1 MNGMSS
7 NVSNLSTPSNGTDFV
22 GKIYVFR
29 PIPPSTKLLFLLLL
43 IVVGIVAFGGN
54 VLILLFLRTKE
65 RVNSIANACSFQK
78 NFNFYIKS
86 LAISDV
92 LCSVI
97 PIPSY
102 SINLYIEW
110 YQDRWGCMIGRY
122 ILYVFPCVTANNL
135 LAISFGKFFATRKVP
150 RTFSHSTVKKV
161 VMFAWVGGFM
171 VSMIPAATLDGM
183 RYDVNDTHYT
193 VVCRF
198 NNQYPPF
205 RIVFLSFTLFQ
216 YVIPSFI
223 LITINMLLV
232 ITVWKKTRRTIN
244 VTMDNGIR
252 SMARTARIR
261 CVYVVVALTLAF
273 VTPYFFYL
281 AYVVYNMVAQP
292 DISFETDQTIRTLT
306 SIIAFSNSAINVI
319 IYLVQMKDFRTFLK
333 EQIFSRFSCGNETN
347 WNEEGV
353 AEMQPQGIQT
363 LKYSRT
369 EEREYP

>member
-1 MNGMSS
+1 MNGMAS
-7 NVSNLSTPSNGTDFV
+7 NVSNFSTPNNRTDFV

-29 PIPPSTKLLFLLLL
+29 PIPPSTKLILLLL
-43 IVVGIVAFGGN
+43 LVVVGIVAFGGN
-54 VLILLFLRTKE
+54 VLILLFLRTKK
-65 RVNSIANACSFQK
+65 RVNSIANRCSFQK
-78 NFNFYIKS
+78 NFHFYIKS

-97 PIPSY
+97 PIPSL

-135 LAISFGKFFATRKVP
+135 LAISFGKFFATRQVP
-150 RTFSHSTVKKV
+150 RTFSHSTLKKV
-161 VMFAWVGGFM
+161 VMFAWIGGFM

-183 RYDVNDTHYT
+183 RYDINDTHYT

-198 NNQYPPF
+198 NNRYPPF
-205 RIVFLSFTLFQ
+205 RIIFLSFTLFQ

-223 LITINMLLV
+223 LITINILLV
-232 ITVWKKTRRTIN
+232 ITVWKRTRRTIN
-244 VTMDNGIR
+244 VTMDNGIKA
-252 SMARTARIR
+252 MARTARIR

-292 DISFETDQTIRTLT
+292 DLSFETDHTIRTLT
-306 SIIAFSNSAINVI
+306 SIIAYSNSAINVI
-319 IYLVQMKDFRTFLK
+319 IYLVQMKDFRIFLK
-333 EQIFSRFSCGNETN
+333 EQIFARFSCGNETN

-353 AEMQPQGIQT
+353 AEMQPQGVQA